1 MIVADQIRKKI
12 DSFPAGYVFSLGDFS
27 FEGNE
32 EVALAKMLSRMAAKG
47 ELRKASRGR
56 YYKPRKTI
64 FGVLG
69 PADEQLVRDL
79 LVKEGKLVGYVTGT
93 RAFAEMGFTTQISSA
108 LVIGANK
115 YRRPLMRGGYR
126 VTFMTQENVIT
137 EENVELLRMLDAVR
151 LIREIPAATPD
162 ETCKM
167 FIGLVRMLPEER
179 RVEVRELALKYSS
192 YVRAVVG
199 AVLELT
205 GTDASPLRRS
215 LNWTS
220 SYDLRLSE
228 KVLPNK
234 KEWRIK

>member
-1 MIVADQIRKKI
+1 MIVANQVREKI
-12 DSFPAGYVFSLGDFS
+12 DSFPPGYVFSLGDFS
-27 FEGNE
+27 LEGNE

-47 ELRKASRGR
+47 ELLKASRGR
-56 YYKPRKTI
+56 YYKPRKTM

-79 LVKEGKLVGYVTGT
+79 LVKDGRLVGYVTGT

-108 LVIGANK
+108 LVIGTNK
-115 YRRPLMRGGYR
+115 YRRPLTRGGYR
-126 VTFMTQENVIT
+126 VTFLTQENEIT

-162 ETCKM
+162 ETCGV
-167 FIGLVRMLPEER
+167 FIGLVRMMPGER
-179 RVEVRELALKYSS
+179 RTQLGELALAYTS

-205 GTDASPLRRS
+205 GTDASQLRRS

-220 SYDLRLSE
+220 SYDLGLSVN
-228 KVLPNK
+228 VLPNK
-234 KEWRIK
+234 KEWRIV